1 MPGSAAGAAD
11 VCMAK
16 THALSGVTVW
26 LAATPL
32 LGLGGREIAAGV
44 VVTAGAA
51 MLPDLDH
58 PSSSIARSWGPLTR
72 ALARLTARVSGG
84 HRQGTHSLLFI
95 ALVGLAGAAAGAA
108 GGWWAV
114 VPVFLAAS
122 LALGVLLADKGLR
135 NEALA
140 AGLALAVWAGE
151 VETGWL
157 GWALALGSL
166 AHLLGDA
173 LTPERVPLL
182 WPHRRRYGVGLFTTD
197 TWPERVLAGLLAAAN
212 VVLAVQVADAWPEA
226 EMLARAVTGVGA

>member
-1 MPGSAAGAAD
+1 
-11 VCMAK
+11 MAR

-32 LGLGGREIAAGV
+32 LGLGGREIAAGL

-72 ALARLTARVSGG
+72 ALARLVARLSGG
-84 HRQGTHSLLFI
+84 HRQGTHSLLFV
-95 ALVGLAGAAAGAA
+95 ALVGVLGAAAGAA

-122 LALGVLLADKGLR
+122 LALGVLLHDKGPR
-135 NEALA
+135 NEIA
-140 AGLALAVWAGE
+140 AGVLALAVYAGE
-151 VETGWL
+151 VQTAWL
-157 GWALALGSL
+157 GWALALGAL

-182 WPHRRRYGVGLFTTD
+182 WPSRRRYGVGLFTTD
-197 TWPERVLAGLLAAAN
+197 TWPERVLAGLLAVAN
-212 VVLAVQVADAWPEA
+212 VWLAVVVTDTWPEVEVA
-226 EMLARAVTGVGA
+226 ARALTGIGA